1 MYLWKRGDV
10 YWFRRAIPLD
20 FKARVGSNDAVVSL
34 RTGDRRQAR
43 KRAMRLA
50 VAMDEWSEAVR
61 KAQEDDPE
69 RPDRALLLR
78 MFDEAMDLAA
88 REREAAQIRRQA
100 DAMQAA
106 VNEYKATSEIR
117 KRLPAI
123 GKRLGEIK
131 DRVDALK
138 ATTST
143 GKVSAGTI
151 VDLRSDLVNGI
162 AALRT
167 EFQTGLANAFKNQ
180 WSGELLSTKIDAFV
194 AAKDK
199 DLRINDK
206 DNKHVDTAGPRIR
219 NFIETIGDKPIR
231 DYTRQDFERYRDIL
245 DRTPKRSFDRF
256 RTLDLGIAADRN
268 EKRLQPFEILDSVT
282 IDDGYLFHVK
292 SFFSYLVLHN
302 LIPASPA
309 VGIVSSRTREKR
321 RTQRPDEARRPFAPD
336 QINTYFRY
344 IVANRSR
351 ATEDFWL
358 PILALYTGARPNEL
372 CQIEP
377 RRIIMHND
385 RWHIDLLTIYD
396 QNEIEHALKGL
407 PKEEKAAVKLQLKT
421 ASARRQIP
429 IHDDLIKIGF
439 IDFVDQRRDHPKYA
453 RLFPAL
459 KPDRY
464 GYYWAA
470 VGKRLNLDIGRAGAK
485 AEDTSFYSFRHNFAA
500 ALVRAKAPE
509 RTKDRIMG
517 HLIIGAQGH
526 YGNAKLEDVE
536 TDVIEHVNFPGVDI
550 TPYLP
555 RKR

>member
-1 MYLWKRGDV
+1 MYLRRRGSTW
-10 YWFRRAIPLD
+10 WFRRAFALD
-20 FKARVGSNDAVVSL
+20 LKAIAGSDDISL
-34 RTGDRRQAR
+34 SLHTGDRRQAR

-61 KAQEDDPE
+61 KAHEDDPE
-69 RPDRALLLR
+69 HPDRALLRR
-78 MFDEAMDLAA
+78 MLDEAMDLAA
-88 REREAAQIRRQA
+88 REREVAQIRRQA
-100 DAMQAA
+100 DAMRAA
-106 VNEYKATSEIR
+106 INEYKAQSELR
-117 KRLPAI
+117 KRLPVI
-123 GKRLGEIK
+123 GERLGEIK
-131 DRVDALK
+131 ARVDALK
-138 ATTST
+138 ATAAT
-143 GKVSAGTI
+143 GKVPASAI
-151 VDLRSDLVNGI
+151 VDLRAVFMNEI
-162 AALRT
+162 AAFKT
-167 EFQTGLANAFKNQ
+167 ELKVDIANVFKNQ
-180 WSGELLSTKIDAFV
+180 WSGDLLSTKIDTFV

-199 DLRINDK
+199 NLRISGK
-206 DNKHVDTAGPRIR
+206 ENKHVDSAGPRIR
-219 NFIETIGDKPIR
+219 DFIATIGDKPMR

-256 RTLDLGIAADRN
+256 KTHNLSIAADRN

-302 LIPASPA
+302 LIPANPV

-344 IVANRSR
+344 IVAKRSR
-351 ATEDFWL
+351 ATEDYWL

-377 RRIIMHND
+377 RRIIIHNG

-396 QNEIEHALKGL
+396 KNEIEHAIKGL
-407 PKEEKAAVKLQLKT
+407 PKEEKAAARLQLKT

-439 IDFVDQRRDHPKYA
+439 IDFVDRRRNDPKYM
-453 RLFPAL
+453 RLFPTL

-464 GYYWAA
+464 GYYWSA
-470 VGKRLNLDIGRAGAK
+470 VGKRLNLDIGRASAK

-500 ALVRAKAPE
+500 ALVRAKAPD

-526 YGNAKLEDVE
+526 YGNAELEDVE
-536 TDVIEHVNFPGVDI
+536 TEVIERVSFPGVDI